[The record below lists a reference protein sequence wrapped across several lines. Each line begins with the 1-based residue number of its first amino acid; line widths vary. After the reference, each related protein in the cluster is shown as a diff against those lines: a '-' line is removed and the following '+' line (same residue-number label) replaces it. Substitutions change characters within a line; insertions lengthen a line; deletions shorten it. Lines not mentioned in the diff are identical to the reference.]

1 MIKRLFALFTGWQK
15 FCEGTKGL
23 RRNVRTRTKM
33 LDPNICYFVTILR
46 SRFTHFLK
54 SFGQKKMLFRSK
66 TVSLGQEVHYYMVY
80 ITYYTEVNLQICNYP
95 QKRRICRENSKY
107 AFGGNSYGHFCPRRK
122 AANVCYPALL
132 KDE

>member
-23 RRNVRTRTKM
+23 RRNVRTRTKI

-80 ITYYTEVNLQICNYP
+80 ITYTELNSRIFKYA
-95 QKRRICRENSKY
+95 QKRRICHENSKY
-107 AFGGNSYGHFCPRRK
+107 ALDENFCGPYCPRRK
-122 AANVCYPALL
+122 TANFCHPD
-132 KDE
+132 K